1 MTIVEYYLDTFKYFK
16 TLHPEI
22 SNGTVLDY
30 GSNYGR
36 FLDSSKG
43 VFPQEN
49 YTGVDVDK
57 QAILEGRRLFPDAT
71 FVTYN
76 GFNHV
81 YNPNGTSECRPE
93 LSTDGYDTI
102 ISYSVLTHTSIE
114 DMLDA
119 IQWLYTKLKPGG
131 KMLLSWLDVDDQL
144 TCNVFYD
151 KRVKDLG
158 YCDEIKADDYTYL
171 NDNKVSKTA
180 ETKTWLL
187 LFFNK
192 DYLSSILSGYKHTLV
207 PAPVNSRGCIQNCII
222 IEK

>member
-1 MTIVEYYLDTFKYFK
+1 
-16 TLHPEI
+16 
-22 SNGTVLDY
+22 
-30 GSNYGR
+30 
-36 FLDSSKG
+36 
-43 VFPQEN
+43 
-49 YTGVDVDK
+49 
-57 QAILEGRRLFPDAT
+57 
-71 FVTYN
+71 
-76 GFNHV
+76 
-81 YNPNGTSECRPE
+81 
-93 LSTDGYDTI
+93 
-102 ISYSVLTHTSIE
+102 
-114 DMLDA
+114 
-119 IQWLYTKLKPGG
+119 
-131 KMLLSWLDVDDQL
+131 MLLSWLDVDDQL

-158 YCDEIKADDYTYL
+158 YCDEIKADDYIYL